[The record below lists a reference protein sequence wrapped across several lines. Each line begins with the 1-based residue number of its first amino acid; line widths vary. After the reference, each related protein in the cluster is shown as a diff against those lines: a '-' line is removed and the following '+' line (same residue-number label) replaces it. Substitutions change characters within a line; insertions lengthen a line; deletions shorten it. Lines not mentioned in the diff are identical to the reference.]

1 MMTRCNAAP
10 RARTRFAHDSRS
22 RTQSLSAKDCR
33 PRARLFLSRRTS
45 RFLASGR
52 GERQRPTQDGVRRV
66 INLSIETHPDMMSL
80 CTGLGTHGHAWVRCA
95 PRAVSRPTP
104 PPGAR
109 ARPISRHTPDASH
122 LTARPPAHAH
132 GSTAQSTESHRRQ
145 DTSHKDAH
153 YKSPQGSAQM
163 PPPRACKSRS
173 CTNAQSMHLPAIST
187 EYVSSPA
194 PVSHG
199 IA

>member
-1 MMTRCNAAP
+1 MRCSTAGTHAL
-10 RARTRFAHDSRS
+10 RARFQKQNPVPKR
-22 RTQSLSAKDCR
+22 AKDCR
-33 PRARLFLSRRTS
+33 PRAPARLFLSGVS
-45 RFLASGR
+45 PHGR
-52 GERQRPTQDGVRRV
+52 GFGPRREAEFFGVRRV
-66 INLSIETHPDMMSL
+66 IILSIETHPDMMSL
-80 CTGLGTHGHAWVRCA
+80 CTGLGTHGHAWVRWAAALRSARRLPHA
-95 PRAVSRPTP
+95 PTR
-104 PPGAR
+104 GAR
-109 ARPISRHTPDASH
+109 APGSHVTPDASH

-132 GSTAQSTESHRRQ
+132 GSTAQSTESQRRQ

>member
-1 MMTRCNAAP
+1 MGMPGVRWAAALRSARRLP
-10 RARTRFAHDSRS
+10 ARPHPGRAR
-22 RTQSLSAKDCR
+22 
-33 PRARLFLSRRTS
+33 
-45 RFLASGR
+45 
-52 GERQRPTQDGVRRV
+52 
-66 INLSIETHPDMMSL
+66 
-80 CTGLGTHGHAWVRCA
+80 A
-95 PRAVSRPTP
+95 PSHV
-104 PPGAR
+104 
-109 ARPISRHTPDASH
+109 TPDASH

-132 GSTAQSTESHRRQ
+132 GSTAQSTESQRRQ